1 MSINYCLVIKS
12 VFSVSASLQ
21 AFSNGSRF
29 ALIIVAIS
37 RSNDSSY
44 SQAKAFQSSI
54 SIYNF
59 PAISFAGTDSL
70 AISISLVNKSLFS
83 GSIRYLANKLASDWI
98 LKLKGGQLKI
108 NVSIATFMFYS
119 LSNLSPN
126 KVLAIWVLGIRC
138 SYIRQ
143 LR

>member
-29 ALIIVAIS
+29 ALIILAIS

-44 SQAKAFQSSI
+44 SYGKAFQSSI

-98 LKLKGGQLKI
+98 LKLKGG
-108 NVSIATFMFYS
+108 
-119 LSNLSPN
+119 
-126 KVLAIWVLGIRC
+126 
-138 SYIRQ
+138 
-143 LR
+143 